1 MVNKAAPFVAG
12 PGEVEVER
20 LVTACMSNLKGAV
33 FGEMERIRRSALRHN
48 GEHGIHSVLHYQSGW
63 FVHWIEG
70 PPAAVQDL
78 LQRLH
83 RDARYHSF
91 HTLHTSRGLR
101 LLPTPWSMSM
111 SQAHEDPV
119 HFGRR
124 VMTLRD
130 QLEKGKQYAPPSVL
144 RRLSA
149 PMQLTQAQALA
160 DPEAFHR
167 VGVCA
172 ASGDTAFDMVE
183 WLATQHLTQVVRRRF
198 AGERDMDGSSE
209 YVDFMES
216 GHPCRMIAVSR
227 GGLLHGLRRAFLPD
241 WPYFLMLFVGSP
253 RFDDDL
259 MARMIAACEGLPV
272 TPCLL
277 GVAPDS
283 MTHQRMKH
291 LAQSAGLD
299 YVIGDI
305 TSPDNSHA
313 VWQVVREQLQ
323 QAGPPPNSAW
333 DVPRLV
339 A

>member
-20 LVTACMSNLKGAV
+20 IVTACMSNLKGAV
-33 FGEMERIRRSALRHN
+33 FGEMERIRKSALRHN
-48 GEHGIHSVLHYQSGW
+48 SEHGIHAVLHYQSGW
-63 FVHWIEG
+63 FVHWVEG
-70 PPAAVQDL
+70 PLAAVQDL
-78 LQRLH
+78 LERLH

-101 LLPTPWSMSM
+101 LLPTLWSMAM
-111 SQAHEDPV
+111 SQASEDPV
-119 HFGRR
+119 QFGRR
-124 VMTLRD
+124 VMALRD

-149 PMQLTQAQALA
+149 PMQLTQAQALP

-167 VGVCA
+167 VGICA
-172 ASGDTAFDMVE
+172 ASGDTAFEMVE

-259 MARMIAACEGLPV
+259 MVRMVAACEGLPV

-291 LAQSAGLD
+291 MAQAAGLD
-299 YVIGDI
+299 YVIGDT
-305 TSPDNSHA
+305 TSADNSHA

-333 DVPRLV
+333 DVPRL
-339 A
+339 AA